1 MRPEKVRRT
10 LSQIEAK
17 INKKKKLI
25 QNLEREVEILNNEIS
40 KINAVI
46 AGEFLSKIQMSP
58 MDLLNVLEKKNR
70 ILLED
75 SKIIINTEHKR
86 INLSLES
93 ESDEDFQELMR
104 FLKMHLIPPDEVHLM
119 PDLFIEK

>member
-1 MRPEKVRRT
+1 MRPEKVKRT

-93 ESDEDFQELMR
+93 ESDEDFQELN
-104 FLKMHLIPPDEVHLM
+104 DEN
-119 PDLFIEK
+119 DTDEIEIQDDDN